1 MSATEVRSADS
12 STRSASARTCRILAG
27 AGFVAVMA
35 LGTGLRLV
43 GLGRSPSPG
52 WDEGAYLMAARLM
65 AAGYEPFRHLYM
77 PQIPLFLRNLS
88 LAFRLFGDSM
98 LVGRLVVVA
107 YSIAG
112 LAAVGYCSRAISNRA
127 GGLAAILFLAVNPG
141 HLAYSRAVFLEVP
154 ASSLG
159 MLSMACVLAFWKDR
173 RRSWLVAAGAL
184 FGAAILTKPFLLG
197 LGLPLLFYPALL
209 RGRDSS
215 SETRR
220 LRASAIGLDWLAV
233 CCGLAAPLV
242 WFLATTDLAAFRE
255 QFLAVNARLIPADAW
270 RILLRRLR
278 FLRRD
283 LGMLYLVPVALWTSL
298 RRSPRPS
305 PVPVALGTLGMV
317 AFILC
322 VPSFYHHGVV
332 LIPPLAALAGAGV
345 GLCLAE
351 VRPVAR
357 WEPRSWRA
365 VAAVLWVVGAL
376 ALGLYVRRLPIVIA
390 FDRELLK
397 PEAFDVCK
405 AAMTRLIRKRSAEG
419 AYVVSDEPMLVYDA
433 GRLVPPRVAIASGGD
448 VGGGGID
455 AEDLIQAA
463 ERYQAP
469 LVVASVTFDRL
480 PEWMDWVRGR
490 YHVVA
495 ECTGRKGRTIVLYQR
510 PKPRDP

>member
-1 MSATEVRSADS
+1 MNATEADS
-12 STRSASARTCRILAG
+12 STGGASARTWRILSAV
-27 AGFVAVMA
+27 GFVGAMA
-35 LGTGLRLV
+35 LGARLRLV
-43 GLGRSPSPG
+43 GLRSSPAPG

-112 LAAVGYCSRAISNRA
+112 LAAVGCCSRAISNRI
-127 GGLAAILFLAVNPG
+127 GGVAAVLFLAVNPG

-154 ASSLG
+154 ASTLG
-159 MLSMACVLAFWKDR
+159 MLSMACILAFWRDR

-184 FGAAILTKPFLLG
+184 WSCAILMKPFLLG
-197 LGLPLLFYPALL
+197 LAPALLLYPALL
-209 RGRDSS
+209 RRRESP
-215 SETRR
+215 SES
-220 LRASAIGLDWLAV
+220 RAFPSHVILWDWLTLCA
-233 CCGLAAPLV
+233 GAAAPLA

-255 QFLAVNARLIPADAW
+255 QFLAVNARLIPADSW
-270 RILLRRLR
+270 RSLLRRLR

-283 LGMLYLVPVALWTSL
+283 LGMLYLVPLALWTPL

-305 PVPVALGTLGMV
+305 PAPLALGTLGM
-317 AFILC
+317 AALILC
-322 VPSFYHHGVV
+322 VPSFYHHAVV
-332 LIPPLAALAGAGV
+332 LIPPLAALAGAGM
-345 GLCLAE
+345 GLWLAE
-351 VRPVAR
+351 LLPVAR
-357 WEPRSWRA
+357 WEPRSWRV

-376 ALGLYVRRLPIVIA
+376 ALGVYGRKLPGVIA

-405 AAMTRLIRKRSAEG
+405 AAITRLIRKRSAEG

-490 YHVVA
+490 YRVVA
-495 ECTGRKGRTIVLYQR
+495 ECTGLKGRTIVLYQR
-510 PKPRDP
+510 PKPRNP